1 MTSPI
6 RWVDAETRS
15 LRSTDYVR
23 DVTWGGGV
31 WGLPDYGLPV
41 GSDVQEH
48 TTEDRRDAISAL
60 DIPTSLPARFGDFP
74 STQSHQNAEPSP
86 PFVRPGGP
94 SAIHAL
100 RKMFKS
106 MARNEQRGGH

>member
-1 MTSPI
+1 MGDVICVSLFWFLQWFWCQRARKPGKNQNKLTHMTSPI

-48 TTEDRRDAISAL
+48 TTEDRRDGISAL
-60 DIPTSLPARFGDFP
+60 DIPTVLARPFRRFSID
-74 STQSHQNAEPSP
+74 AKP
-86 PFVRPGGP
+86 PKR
-94 SAIHAL
+94 
-100 RKMFKS
+100 
-106 MARNEQRGGH
+106 